1 MTKEQVY
8 RKQMEEL
15 GIWEDAFA
23 PEVATLAQL
32 ERDLTRA
39 KKAWS
44 ATAPAGEKPS
54 VLDPLFVAITVLRR
68 DILAHRDA
76 LGLTPKGLRKLR
88 GQTAAGPSEQD
99 LITERLSA
107 IAERVAAYDQAD
119 GAQVVREWD
128 ELETLIGGDGSGA
141 PGTEI

>member
-23 PEVATLAQL
+23 PEVATLAQM

-39 KKAWS
+39 KKAWA
-44 ATAPAGEKPS
+44 ATAEPGGKPS
-54 VLDPLFVAITVLRR
+54 VLDPLFGVVTGLRR

-88 GQTAAGPSEQD
+88 GQTAAGPSEQN
-99 LITERLSA
+99 LITERLNA

-128 ELETLIGGDGSGA
+128 ELGA
-141 PGTEI
+141 MLSDPDAEGEV